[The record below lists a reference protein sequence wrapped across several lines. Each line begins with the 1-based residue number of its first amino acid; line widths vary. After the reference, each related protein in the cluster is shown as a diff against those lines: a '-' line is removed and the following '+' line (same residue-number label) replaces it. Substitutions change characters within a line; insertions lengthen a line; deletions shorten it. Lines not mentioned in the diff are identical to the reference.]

1 MAREVWIL
9 SSLLIETQ
17 GVHFPEFIDLL
28 WHLKFIQQMGNDL
41 LELVIATSWSMW
53 FNRNIVRQGK
63 TRQLAAMV
71 LQKARM
77 LLDEFQ
83 VANAQPSKALVSDTA
98 CWTNPT
104 SPWYKINVDG
114 MDFEQQEASGVGV
127 VVRDH

>member
-17 GVHFPEFIDLL
+17 GVHFQEVIDLL
-28 WHLKFIQQMGNDL
+28 WHLKFIQQMGNDV

-53 FNRNIVRQGK
+53 FNRNVVRQGK

-83 VANAQPSKALVSDTA
+83 VANAQPSKA
-98 CWTNPT
+98 WTNPT

-114 MDFEQQEASGVGV
+114 VVFEQEASGLGV
-127 VVRDH
+127 VIRDH